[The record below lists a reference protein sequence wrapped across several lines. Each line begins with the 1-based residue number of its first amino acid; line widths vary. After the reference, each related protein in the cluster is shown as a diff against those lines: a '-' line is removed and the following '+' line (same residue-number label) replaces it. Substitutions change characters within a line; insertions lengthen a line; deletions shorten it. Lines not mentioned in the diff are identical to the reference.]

1 MQIHRVLLYMQSN
14 TGDKKKNKTKQ
25 KQNKTKQTHTH
36 THTHTQTDLG
46 RPARLHTIESNHLWS
61 AS

>member
-14 TGDKKKNKTKQ
+14 TGDKKKTKQNKNKTKQ
-25 KQNKTKQTHTH
+25 NKHTH